1 MARKKANLSGYTRI
15 RIKTTIDAEIL
26 RSDSFGIDVETGPFS
41 PIKIRKRRDRLSVG
55 RPWCWFVFGIFFR
68 LSRARVKIA
77 MPGLQELTISD
88 NSSVNVTGFDSP
100 DEFKLALSET
110 SSFSGDMKTGN
121 ARMDISGGSKVQFN
135 GSSGNLFLKLRDE
148 SSVAGN
154 INVAGSAE
162 IDMSGRSEAV
172 LTGSAGNTT
181 ATINHGSTAD
191 LSGFQTH
198 DVSIKMYRLS
208 RCMIKLDGRLDAM
221 LNGASD
227 LRYFGTPAMGNTS
240 VSTGS
245 ILRQE

>member
-1 MARKKANLSGYTRI
+1 MAKRNNLSGYSHVKVRTA
-15 RIKTTIDAEIL
+15 IDAEIV
-26 RSDSFGIDVETGPFS
+26 RSDSFSIDVETGPLS
-41 PIKIRKRRDRLSVG
+41 PVSIRKKGEALTFS
-55 RPWCWFVFGIFFR
+55 RPWYWFLVGFFFQ
-68 LSRARVKIA
+68 LSRARAKIG
-77 MPGLQELTISD
+77 MPSLHELVIND
-88 NSSVNVTGFDSP
+88 NSSTSVAGFSSS
-100 DEFKLALSET
+100 DEFKLTLSRA
-110 SSFSGDMKTGN
+110 SVFSGDLKTGD
-121 ARMDISGGSKVQFN
+121 AMIEVSDSSQAEFN
-135 GSSGNLFLKLRDE
+135 GTCKHILLKVRGTSALSGVIDAAGDADIVLSDNSVIKL
-148 SSVAGN
+148 S
-154 INVAGSAE
+154 
-162 IDMSGRSEAV
+162 
-172 LTGSAGNTT
+172 GSAGNTT